1 MARKTLAGL
10 RDMESPPDTYR
21 PAEPTPSG
29 GPSMRP
35 LIAVTHKISGDAYE
49 VLTPIDS
56 IRGRVEA
63 KIDVELG
70 ASENQIISS
79 EVVTIFIHWWG
90 YEIALPPPALAKLE
104 RARSIQ
110 QTFFWFLQG
119 FIAAGGAPELAPFV
133 RYISSF
139 LDLEWSAIKGQDRGN
154 GVVLA
159 ATWLVPAL
167 VPRPWDFAASMPSQ
181 I

>member
-63 KIDVELG
+63 EIDVELG
-70 ASENQIISS
+70 ASENQISFVATATFIRLPQLETNRLHTVSS

-104 RARSIQ
+104 RARLIQ

-119 FIAAGGAPELAPFV
+119 FIAAGGERIFCRSEFDQPP
-133 RYISSF
+133 SS
-139 LDLEWSAIKGQDRGN
+139 R
-154 GVVLA
+154 
-159 ATWLVPAL
+159 
-167 VPRPWDFAASMPSQ
+167 
-181 I
+181 